1 MRSGRLGARS
11 GPGWGADR
19 DGRWPALPA
28 RPPRT
33 SLIGFPAPD
42 LLFIAEEAERRFPF
56 RSSPRVR
63 QGRARTCR
71 RAGPPRLLP
80 GPAGP
85 GRGGS
90 PGAAAASR
98 AEPSPLIHSSPS
110 LDASGGSLSAFGI
123 TWERGSRSLPVTV
136 RECSQGR
143 LPAGPQARAASHH
156 GEPPPRPLPGQSGS
170 RPRGGGSALG
180 PTRVPELVGTAL
192 PPRGAEP
199 AGVQAPAPPGELIG
213 AAHPRC
219 RRGARDTRAA
229 TAASVRGCRRG
240 GKSLGPGT
248 GEKGLPAAPT
258 RSRGPELP
266 DSGGI
271 QFRLLALSR
280 A

>member
-1 MRSGRLGARS
+1 MAAGATRVRSGRLGARS

-63 QGRARTCR
+63 PGRARTCR
-71 RAGPPRLLP
+71 CAGPPRLLP

-90 PGAAAASR
+90 PGAAAAASR

-123 TWERGSRSLPVTV
+123 TWERGSRSLPVT
-136 RECSQGR
+136 RAGMLSG
-143 LPAGPQARAASHH
+143 PAPGGTAGPGSATPRRAAPAS
-156 GEPPPRPLPGQSGS
+156 PPRAIGLAPSGRRERAGPYPS
-170 RPRGGGSALG
+170 PRAGGDGS
-180 PTRVPELVGTAL
+180 
-192 PPRGAEP
+192 
-199 AGVQAPAPPGELIG
+199 
-213 AAHPRC
+213 
-219 RRGARDTRAA
+219 
-229 TAASVRGCRRG
+229 TAARG
-240 GKSLGPGT
+240 
-248 GEKGLPAAPT
+248 
-258 RSRGPELP
+258 
-266 DSGGI
+266 
-271 QFRLLALSR
+271 
-280 A
+280 